1 MGNLGRADPR
11 MTLMLL
17 PLLITV
23 EIIVLHLP
31 AGYEIRVNPAQIVTL
46 RETSEGSGHANRL
59 LVQGANC
66 VVGLTSTRF
75 IAVTE
80 SCADVQ
86 RLLEAR

>member
-1 MGNLGRADPR
+1 
-11 MTLMLL
+11 MLL
-17 PLLITV
+17 SLFVTV
-23 EIIVLHLP
+23 QIVIVVLHLP

-46 RETSEGSGHANRL
+46 RETSEGTGQANRL
-59 LVQGANC
+59 LVEGANC

>member
-1 MGNLGRADPR
+1 M
-11 MTLMLL
+11 MLL
-17 PLLITV
+17 PLIVTV
-23 EIIVLHLP
+23 QLVVVIVLHVP
-31 AGYEIRVNPAQIVTL
+31 AGYEIRVNPAHIVTL

-59 LVQGANC
+59 LVHGAHC

-80 SCADVQ
+80 SCRDVQ